1 MSVTIDFK
9 IVMPVSNFKSHQ
21 EPKTEGTI
29 HHSYTQCWSI
39 LGHIKLSHLTQ
50 LDGDKKQKQ
59 KTKTKQNKETAC
71 FQLLPSPV
79 INAIKIQFEYI

>member
-1 MSVTIDFK
+1 
-9 IVMPVSNFKSHQ
+9 MPVSNFKSRQ

-39 LGHIKLSHLTQ
+39 LGHLTQ
-50 LDGDKKQKQ
+50 LDGGKKQKQ

-79 INAIKIQFEYI
+79 INTIKIQFEYI

>member
-1 MSVTIDFK
+1 M
-9 IVMPVSNFKSHQ
+9 
-21 EPKTEGTI
+21 
-29 HHSYTQCWSI
+29 
-39 LGHIKLSHLTQ
+39 SHLTQ